1 MSEAGNF
8 WVTMAE
14 KLIGIILIIV
24 SIIMLYVTATSGSTL
39 NLFTGLFGFLGA
51 VVLVAGALLIVVK
64 PPE

>member
-1 MSEAGNF
+1 MSEQGNF
-8 WVTMAE
+8 WISIAE

-39 NLFTGLFGFLGA
+39 NLFTGFFGFLGA